1 MSGNA
6 MAEKAAKEA
15 PGGSGR
21 SGSASD
27 QSDDVVHFDH
37 KFFTSFDDLYFRLTD
52 SQEPVAVVKLAK
64 SNEAI
69 LLFDGIKKEFG
80 LAADSDDA
88 KMLDRVAEGLQFV
101 TGLRVGDE
109 LPKEVTCGE
118 ASWEP
123 SERHYV
129 IAKQRLTM
137 QLVTWLTGDE
147 HIFTTVEELM
157 MMAEDPQVKKNIN
170 LAFSEAAA
178 ELGLGRDQRDQVV
191 AQIEALAKQLAYI
204 EALRDI
210 FNEIKKIDE
219 KIQGLRRIFGTDR
232 TMVDTADQVA
242 RLSQRCIHL
251 FAENFDQIDAQ
262 TGEVMAMLKNITN
275 QLEYIHKVRDELYRR
290 LRPWERFIMLWK
302 TVFIARSDENI
313 NRIRDIYQ
321 FLAPRYM
328 KVNDWVLM
336 TKRGGDKAKP
346 LGGVLRW

>member
-1 MSGNA
+1 
-6 MAEKAAKEA
+6 MADKAKKETA
-15 PGGSGR
+15 VSR
-21 SGSASD
+21 RGSAEDESE
-27 QSDDVVHFDH
+27 DVVHFSH

-64 SNEAI
+64 TNDAI
-69 LLFDGIKKEFG
+69 LAFDGIKKEFG
-80 LAADSDDA
+80 LPSDSDDA
-88 KMLDRVAEGLQFV
+88 KMLDRVAEALQYV

-109 LPKEVTCGE
+109 LPKEITCGE

-123 SERHYV
+123 SERHFV

-191 AQIEALAKQLAYI
+191 AQIESLAKQLAYL

-210 FNEIKKIDE
+210 FNEIRKIDE

-232 TMVDTADQVA
+232 TMVDTVDQVA
-242 RLSQRCIHL
+242 RLSQRCIQL

-290 LRPWERFIMLWK
+290 LRPWERFILVWK
-302 TVFIARSDENI
+302 TVYIARSDENI
-313 NRIRDIYQ
+313 SRIRDIYQ

-336 TKRGGDKAKP
+336 TKRGNDKGKP